1 MSVLLLVNLTLNLA
15 GCRSF
20 VPFENSLF
28 HQDWVTVL
36 NWPLL
41 MHHPF
46 LSSLSLYACKIITY
60 DLSEEKFDF
69 LPVRYVET
77 SRLDLPDDCC
87 SPINFPMLKVNTK
100 SIKGHEVINW
110 YSVVEICKNC
120 RVYFCW
126 KSLFFVTVSR
136 IKKTSDYSKNDK
148 YYKILQLLKA
158 RTLRGSLQLSYK
170 KDIHS
175 LDPNKNHIF
184 FLCNNN
190 NVFQEI

>member
-1 MSVLLLVNLTLNLA
+1 MNIVGCEDGLVFVAVLFFEGKVTLMINSMIVSKRVKNEDVSVLLLVNLTLNLA

-46 LSSLSLYACKIITY
+46 LSSLSLYACKILIY

-69 LPVRYVET
+69 LQVRYVET
-77 SRLDLPDDCC
+77 SRIDLPDDCC
-87 SPINFPMLKVNTK
+87 SPINFPMLKGNTK
-100 SIKGHEVINW
+100 SIKGHEDINW

-126 KSLFFVTVSR
+126 KS
-136 IKKTSDYSKNDK
+136 
-148 YYKILQLLKA
+148 
-158 RTLRGSLQLSYK
+158 
-170 KDIHS
+170 
-175 LDPNKNHIF
+175 
-184 FLCNNN
+184 
-190 NVFQEI
+190 